1 MESAKRIYWLLS
13 GARCLV
19 ITRAPAGR
27 YCDYCK
33 AQWGR
38 VKGDWH
44 PKAKTQ
50 AIVVCTSETHQGKF
64 NERAYCEAHRA
75 EISTMPDGSVWPLN
89 EQMEVGRKLIAGR
102 AAEKAYAEAVKAAE
116 RV

>member
-1 MESAKRIYWLLS
+1 
-13 GARCLV
+13 
-19 ITRAPAGR
+19 
-27 YCDYCK
+27 
-33 AQWGR
+33 
-38 VKGDWH
+38 
-44 PKAKTQ
+44 
-50 AIVVCTSETHQGKF
+50 VVCISETHQGKN

>member
-1 MESAKRIYWLLS
+1 MESAKLIYWLLS
-13 GARCLV
+13 GARCPV

-38 VKGDWH
+38 VKEDWH
-44 PKAKTQ
+44 PKSKTQ
-50 AIVVCTSETHQGKF
+50 AVVVCTSETHQGRH

-89 EQMEVGRKLIAGR
+89 EQMETGRILLR
-102 AAEKAYAEAVKAAE
+102 NKAAE
-116 RV
+116 RAAQNV

>member
-13 GARCLV
+13 GARCPV

-38 VKGDWH
+38 VKEDWH

-50 AIVVCTSETHQGKF
+50 AVVVCSSETHQGKF

-75 EISTMPDGSVWPLN
+75 EISTMADGSVWPLN
-89 EQMEVGRKLIAGR
+89 EQMETGRKLLALR
-102 AAEKAYAEAVKAAE
+102 VVEKALAQALKAAQ

>member
-1 MESAKRIYWLLS
+1 M
-13 GARCLV
+13 
-19 ITRAPAGR
+19 ITRAPEGR

-38 VKGDWH
+38 IKNDWH

-50 AIVVCTSETHQGKF
+50 AVVLCISETHQGQN

-75 EISTMPDGSVWPLN
+75 EISTMADGTIWPLHD
-89 EQMEVGRKLIAGR
+89 QMEAGRKLLKAR
-102 AAEKAYAEAVKAAE
+102 ALAEAAKAVE
-116 RV
+116 NV

>member
-1 MESAKRIYWLLS
+1 MESAKRTYWLLS
-13 GARCLV
+13 GARCPV

-38 VKGDWH
+38 VKEDWH

-50 AIVVCTSETHQGKF
+50 AVVVCSSETHQGKF
-64 NERAYCEAHRA
+64 NERAYCEAHR
-75 EISTMPDGSVWPLN
+75 ET
-89 EQMEVGRKLIAGR
+89 GRILLR
-102 AAEKAYAEAVKAAE
+102 NKAAE
-116 RV
+116 RAAQNV

>member
-13 GARCLV
+13 GARCPV

-38 VKGDWH
+38 VKDDWH

-50 AIVVCTSETHQGKF
+50 AIVVCISETHQGKN

-75 EISTMPDGSVWPLN
+75 EISTMADGSVWPLN
-89 EQMEVGRKLIAGR
+89 EQMEVGRKLINGR

>member
-1 MESAKRIYWLLS
+1 M
-13 GARCLV
+13 

-38 VKGDWH
+38 LKDDWH

-50 AIVVCTSETHQGKF
+50 AAVICVSETHQGKN

-75 EISTMPDGSVWPLN
+75 EISTMADGSVWPLN
-89 EQMEVGRKLIAGR
+89 EQMETGRKLLIHR
-102 AAEKAYAEAVKAAE
+102 AAQKAQLDAEKAAQNV
-116 RV
+116 